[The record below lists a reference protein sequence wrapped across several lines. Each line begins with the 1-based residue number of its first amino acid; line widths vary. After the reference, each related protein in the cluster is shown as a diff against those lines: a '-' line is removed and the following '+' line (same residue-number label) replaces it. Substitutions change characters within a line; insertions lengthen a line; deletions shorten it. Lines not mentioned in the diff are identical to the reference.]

1 MLSHPDVTARI
12 TPLGRLALTGA
23 MNLRDFSKRLRTRW
37 FIVFWTTV
45 AAVSVAIAITLLTT
59 PLYEASTRLFVS
71 TATDTTSDLYK
82 GSQERVHTYTK
93 LLTGRTLAQ
102 RTVDRLHLDTSAEDL
117 QGRVF
122 ASAESDTVLIDVDVL
137 DESPSRARDIA
148 NGLSDEFVKMVR
160 ELETPLDA
168 DLPNA
173 RVLVQERAS
182 LPKEPTIPHRTR
194 NIEVGLAVGLLLGI
208 ALAVL
213 RGWRDKRFKNRE
225 VLD

>member
-1 MLSHPDVTARI
+1 M
-12 TPLGRLALTGA
+12 
-23 MNLRDFSKRLRTRW
+23 
-37 FIVFWTTV
+37 
-45 AAVSVAIAITLLTT
+45 
-59 PLYEASTRLFVS
+59 
-71 TATDTTSDLYK
+71 
-82 GSQERVHTYTK
+82 
-93 LLTGRTLAQ
+93 
-102 RTVDRLHLDTSAEDL
+102 
-117 QGRVF
+117 

-148 NGLSDEFVKMVR
+148 NALSDEFVKMVR
-160 ELETPLDA
+160 ELETPLDG

-182 LPKEPTIPHRTR
+182 VPKEPTIPHRTR

-213 RGWRDKRFKNRE
+213 RGWRDKRVKNRE